1 MAMYTEGSI
10 KTENHMVTVS
20 IFGVMDALTKANSKE
35 GLEMEKESGENQ
47 MTPIQMFMM
56 ENSLTKRDKVM
67 AFLHGRMAANI

>member
-1 MAMYTEGSI
+1 
-10 KTENHMVTVS
+10 
-20 IFGVMDALTKANSKE
+20 MDALTKANSKK